1 MNLRMSKISDQQDS
15 IQSLPHEFDG
25 ELAINTREQQLQP
38 ILEVTIKC
46 GISVLHRSEPPQAD
60 H

>member
-1 MNLRMSKISDQQDS
+1 MNLRMSKISDHQDPK
-15 IQSLPHEFDG
+15 SLHHEFDG
-25 ELAINTREQQLQP
+25 ELAINTREQHLQP
-38 ILEVTIKC
+38 ILQVTIKC